1 MAGNSK
7 SREDISEYDF
17 NVVSHFFTWE
27 KTHKPYWAYS
37 NARIVRVVK
46 GEGDWSI
53 NGKLYH
59 VTAGDI
65 VILSSVDFRRM
76 EPLLLGNTLEM
87 IDLQI
92 LPPRLYAP
100 EMTVFYIRL
109 PGFSNVLPRDHHYFE
124 PLSALLMRIIDSLR
138 ADGRRPGEE
147 FIGTAWSQICGY
159 LREMYMPF
167 LREVTVRQNQLLM
180 ETCRYIAANIGKD
193 LSCNLLAKAMYC
205 TPEHLSR
212 TFHRLSGMLLSD
224 YIRRIRVQTVL
235 RKLYESNIT
244 VLNAAL
250 TCGFRSASG
259 FYKAFKAETGMSPME
274 YMRM

>member
-1 MAGNSK
+1 MASNSK
-7 SREDISEYDF
+7 SGKHISEYDL
-17 NVVSHFFTWE
+17 NVVNHFFTWE
-27 KTHKPYWAYS
+27 KTYKPYQTYS
-37 NARIVRVVK
+37 NARLIRVIK
-46 GEGDWSI
+46 GEGDWRI

-59 VTAGDI
+59 VTAGDV

-76 EPLLLGNTLEM
+76 EPLPRGNTLKM

-92 LPPRLYAP
+92 LSPRSYAP

-109 PGFSNVLPRDHHYFE
+109 PGFSNVLPRDHYYFE
-124 PLSALLMRIIDSLR
+124 PLSVLLMRIIDSLR
-138 ADGRRPGEE
+138 SDGERPGEE
-147 FIGTAWSQICGY
+147 FIGTTWAQICGY

-167 LREVTVRQNQLLM
+167 LQEVTIRQNQLLM
-180 ETCRYIAANIGKD
+180 EACRYIATNIGQD
-193 LSCNLLAKAMYC
+193 LSCSSLAKAMYC

-212 TFHRLSGMLLSD
+212 TFHRLSGILLSD

-244 VLNAAL
+244 VLDAAL
-250 TCGFRSASG
+250 TCGFRSMSG